1 MQGRSL
7 VDATLLHVYWLSFNL
22 VRAFEATR
30 SQDAWQFRIFHILY
44 VVPQSLMS
52 SELLKHCFWT
62 GLATACATLG
72 VQTWATRVKLCLF
85 LFGSCMIRHKAFCR
99 LKRYLYCPR
108 SLMSLRNRS
117 YHALSVTDANVFLS
131 NSSPKRCRNDAQLT
145 SIKLLYLSLPCRLKS
160 IADTVIAP
168 VFFFFF

>member
-1 MQGRSL
+1 M
-7 VDATLLHVYWLSFNL
+7 LSQ
-22 VRAFEATR
+22 T
-30 SQDAWQFRIFHILY
+30 WQFCIFHILY
-44 VVPQSLMS
+44 VVPQSLMP

-108 SLMSLRNRS
+108 SLLCHCAIGQSCLICYRRKHVLKQFLPKTMQEWCPTNF
-117 YHALSVTDANVFLS
+117 YQTSVTICVCRLEAWNI
-131 NSSPKRCRNDAQLT
+131 SSQST
-145 SIKLLYLSLPCRLKS
+145 LSLEINCRYCNCTSLLLL
-160 IADTVIAP
+160 IFIRACA
-168 VFFFFF
+168 